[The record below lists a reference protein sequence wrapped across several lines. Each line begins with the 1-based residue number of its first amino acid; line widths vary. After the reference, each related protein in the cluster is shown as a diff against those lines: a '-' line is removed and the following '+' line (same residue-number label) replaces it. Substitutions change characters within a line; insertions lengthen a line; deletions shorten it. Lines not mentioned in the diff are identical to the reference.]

1 MFSRPATLRTLA
13 IEDRPEY
20 QHRLALMLQASQIRQ
35 GISLLIQSLPV
46 VQQHPIHI
54 HRTLAQINSHL
65 MVIST
70 TLRMGHRWTS
80 TGPVEH
86 QPVQVIL
93 ADLCPRSWDHR
104 RGTGTISIGY
114 FHQVH
119 NANLATTNFN
129 PVLNNLISLLSPSQT
144 FQIFRSHWLQ
154 ITLRI
159 CKQKYRP
166 QFYVLGGI
174 VKIHCITIKA

>member
-1 MFSRPATLRTLA
+1 MAYHPPYLKPLMSNKPATLRTLA
-13 IEDRPEY
+13 IEDRPEH
-20 QHRLALMLQASQIRQ
+20 QHHLTLMLPASQIRQ
-35 GISLLIQSLPV
+35 GILLLIRSLPV

-54 HRTLAQINSHL
+54 HRTLAQINSRL
-65 MVIST
+65 MVLST

-86 QPVQVIL
+86 QPVQVIR
-93 ADLCPRSWDHR
+93 ADLCLRSWDQR
-104 RGTGTISIGY
+104 RGTGMISIGF

-119 NANLATTNFN
+119 NATLATTNFN
-129 PVLNNLISLLSPSQT
+129 PVLNNLIRLPSPSQT
-144 FQIFRSHWLQ
+144 FHIFHSHWLQ

-166 QFYVLGGI
+166 
-174 VKIHCITIKA
+174 